1 MNDLESYEL
10 IVVWFNG
17 HTEVEAGIPG
27 TVRRGRRKEKEK
39 EEEEKEVGKS
49 MKKRRR
55 RKEEERKWEG
65 TVAVSHTE
73 FNS

>member
-1 MNDLESYEL
+1 MNDLESYEF

-49 MKKRRR
+49 MKKKGGGE
-55 RKEEERKWEG
+55 RKEKESGRGKLL
-65 TVAVSHTE
+65 
-73 FNS
+73 

>member
-39 EEEEKEVGKS
+39 EEEKEVGKS
-49 MKKRRR
+49 MKKKGGGE
-55 RKEEERKWEG
+55 RKEKEG
-65 TVAVSHTE
+65 GESCCE
-73 FNS
+73 SYRI